1 MGAFSELKRRN
12 VLRMAVLYV
21 LATWLVMQVAG
32 VLMDLGGLPAAA
44 GPWLLA
50 VLVIGFPI
58 ALVFSWFYELTPE
71 GLALEKDVP
80 RHESITHLTGRRI
93 DFIVIALLCAA
104 VLMFAVDKWWV
115 SPPPDHSIAVLAFE
129 NMSGDPGQEYFSDGI
144 SEELLNLL
152 AKVPELQVISR
163 SSSFSFKDKD
173 LDIREIGKQLNVA
186 HVLEGSVRKSGNRI
200 RITAQLIEASSDTH
214 VWSETFDREL
224 GDIFAIQDEI
234 ARNVVTKLRFTL
246 TSAVPAT
253 IATQADVFS
262 MYLQAKHLSRKRN
275 PKDLKKAQLL
285 LEKAL
290 EIDPT
295 FAPAWNRLSIVYV
308 DLAEN
313 ALIPRDRGYALARNA
328 DEKAIVADPRFA
340 PSYAGLAWVA
350 LSYDGDFATAAQ
362 HLQRALEIDAYN
374 TAVISDS
381 AALLKTLGRLEE
393 AILLEE
399 LNIRRDPLTPG
410 RYNNLAASYYYAGR
424 LDEAEHYFRK
434 LLQLSPKYSRGH
446 TRLGVVLLAK
456 QDPVSA
462 LEVIKHEVNDLSR
475 AYGLTLAY
483 FDNGNSEKSDEAF
496 AQLLK
501 KLPEQYGYIAMAHA
515 HRGEID
521 SAFEAMELLY
531 ARGGSNHE
539 LRVDPRWEPLRSDKR
554 WTDLLTRAGLSDE
567 QVQDIQFRIPS
578 YN

>member
-1 MGAFSELKRRN
+1 M
-12 VLRMAVLYV
+12 
-21 LATWLVMQVAG
+21 
-32 VLMDLGGLPAAA
+32 
-44 GPWLLA
+44 
-50 VLVIGFPI
+50 
-58 ALVFSWFYELTPE
+58 
-71 GLALEKDVP
+71 
-80 RHESITHLTGRRI
+80 
-93 DFIVIALLCAA
+93 
-104 VLMFAVDKWWV
+104 
-115 SPPPDHSIAVLAFE
+115 
-129 NMSGDPGQEYFSDGI
+129 
-144 SEELLNLL
+144 
-152 AKVPELQVISR
+152 
-163 SSSFSFKDKD
+163 
-173 LDIREIGKQLNVA
+173 
-186 HVLEGSVRKSGNRI
+186 
-200 RITAQLIEASSDTH
+200 
-214 VWSETFDREL
+214 
-224 GDIFAIQDEI
+224 
-234 ARNVVTKLRFTL
+234 
-246 TSAVPAT
+246 
-253 IATQADVFS
+253 
-262 MYLQAKHLSRKRN
+262 
-275 PKDLKKAQLL
+275 
-285 LEKAL
+285 
-290 EIDPT
+290 
-295 FAPAWNRLSIVYV
+295 
-308 DLAEN
+308 
-313 ALIPRDRGYALARNA
+313 
-328 DEKAIVADPRFA
+328 
-340 PSYAGLAWVA
+340 
-350 LSYDGDFATAAQ
+350 
-362 HLQRALEIDAYN
+362 
-374 TAVISDS
+374 
-381 AALLKTLGRLEE
+381 
-393 AILLEE
+393 EE

-462 LEVIKHEVNDLSR
+462 LEVIKREVNDLSR